1 MGPRESHAT
10 SLLCEGL
17 RKMGESARELR
28 VKKLQF
34 DKWKFGLNMKRF
46 AGPLSF
52 ALSESLSLFLFFSRA
67 FSLSISLLLFLSLS
81 LSLTLS
87 LSLSVSFS
95 FSLGELFPWS
105 CIMPR
110 RLCPCHSR
118 RTSGRRKKTHQSA
131 TAVYHAYAHVSLR

>member
-34 DKWKFGLNMKRF
+34 DKWKFDLNMKRF

-52 ALSESLSLFLFFSRA
+52 ALSESLSLFLLRV
-67 FSLSISLLLFLSLS
+67 LSLYFS
-81 LSLTLS
+81 STLS
-87 LSLSVSFS
+87 LSLSH
-95 FSLGELFPWS
+95 SL
-105 CIMPR
+105 
-110 RLCPCHSR
+110 
-118 RTSGRRKKTHQSA
+118 
-131 TAVYHAYAHVSLR
+131 SLSLVALSILEFLEFLGDRS

>member
-52 ALSESLSLFLFFSRA
+52 ALSESLSLSFSCA
-67 FSLSISLLLFLSLS
+67 FSLYFSITLSLPLSLSHSLS
-81 LSLTLS
+81 LSLCS
-87 LSLSVSFS
+87 
-95 FSLGELFPWS
+95 
-105 CIMPR
+105 
-110 RLCPCHSR
+110 
-118 RTSGRRKKTHQSA
+118 
-131 TAVYHAYAHVSLR
+131 SLRPSFALYFFECSIAIHAPHMAALTLK